1 MNLEQLNLS
10 FLPQEDR
17 ILFRIGFT
25 STAEVDAKQEIKI
38 LLTRRLV
45 QRLWPTL
52 IEALLTQISLNQ
64 PGASFASQ
72 ELIKMQHQH
81 SVETF
86 AEEGNFS
93 KEYDDE
99 NRVSP
104 LGEVPLLL
112 EAIKFHLDPQKPLN
126 MQLIALN
133 GTNIDLKM
141 PMEMVHGFCKLL
153 QEAVKKAEWQLDL
166 SMLED
171 ELMPSSNQ
179 LLN

>member
-10 FLPQEDR
+10 YLPQEDR
-17 ILFRIGFT
+17 ILFRIGF
-25 STAEVDAKQEIKI
+25 SSPDEESAKQEIKI

-52 IEALLTQISLNQ
+52 IEALLTQIRLNQ

-86 AEEGNFS
+86 AEDGNFS
-93 KEYDDE
+93 QDYDAE
-99 NRVSP
+99 NRTSP
-104 LGEVPLLL
+104 LGETPLLL
-112 EAIKFHLDPQKPLN
+112 DAIKFHLDPQKPLN
-126 MQLIALN
+126 IQFIAVN

-153 QEAVKKAEWQLDL
+153 QEAVRKADWELDL

-171 ELMPSSNQ
+171 DLLPNTNQ

>member
-10 FLPQEDR
+10 YLPQEDR
-17 ILFRIGFT
+17 ILFRIGF
-25 STAEVDAKQEIKI
+25 SSPDEECAKQEIKI

-52 IEALLTQISLNQ
+52 IEALLTQIRLNQ
-64 PGASFASQ
+64 PGASFASE

-86 AEEGNFS
+86 AEDGNFS
-93 KEYDDE
+93 QEYDAK
-99 NRVSP
+99 NRTSP
-104 LGEVPLLL
+104 LGEIPLLL
-112 EAIKFHLDPQKPLN
+112 DSIKFHLDPQKPLN
-126 MQLIALN
+126 MQLIATN
-133 GTNIDLKM
+133 GANIDLKM
-141 PMEMVHGFCKLL
+141 PMEMMHGFTKLL

-166 SMLED
+166 SMLD
-171 ELMPSSNQ
+171 DGIMPRSNQ